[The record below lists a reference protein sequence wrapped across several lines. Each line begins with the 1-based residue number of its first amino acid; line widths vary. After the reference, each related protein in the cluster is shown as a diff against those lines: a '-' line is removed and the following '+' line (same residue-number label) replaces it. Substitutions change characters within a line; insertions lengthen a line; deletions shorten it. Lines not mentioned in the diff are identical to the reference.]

1 MVQLRAEAAR
11 AEARAVDTA
20 MVDSEM
26 AGPLHGVPVTIKDAY
41 DVAGTVTTGGTLAAV
56 GSSARLPPY
65 VECFQGECLLCSVD
79 DSDSGLRRAFAAA
92 TSRSSRPG
100 TGARVPELPLCD
112 HAWPASITQAKIAA
126 LQMR

>member
-20 MVDSEM
+20 MVDGEM
-26 AGPLHGVPVTIKDAY
+26 AGPLYGVPVTIKDAY

-56 GSSARLPPY
+56 CSSARLPPY
-65 VECFQGECLLCSVD
+65 VECFLCSVD

-112 HAWPASITQAKIAA
+112 HAWPAFITQAKIAA
-126 LQMR
+126 LQIR